1 MRRPDRTVVV
11 AAFER
16 AGARSTGRG
25 GALLEQVMRA
35 AATRRRLGARLVP
48 GYLPPTV
55 GLLRRAVPR
64 TLACGPDAV
73 LLLAEAAAG
82 DEVLLEPS
90 ALNRSPPGPGGRGGT
105 RLVSAGPAAYL
116 GGPAT
121 DAALRV
127 LARAGIPCRLASEPR
142 PTSAGAGYFLALHRL
157 RELGGPGQTPP
168 PVLLL
173 RIPERSPELPL
184 RRSAR
189 AVLLL
194 VEHLATRAAAAL
206 PSAPRR
212 APARTPFAA
221 PKDGS

>member
-1 MRRPDRTVVV
+1 VRRPDRTVVV

-16 AGARSTGRG
+16 AGARNAGRG

-35 AATRRRLGARLVP
+35 AASRRRLGARLVP

-64 TLACGPDAV
+64 TLACDPDAV
-73 LLLAEAAAG
+73 LLLAEAPAG
-82 DEVLLEPS
+82 EEVLLEPL

-121 DAALRV
+121 DAALRI
-127 LARAGIPCRLASEPR
+127 LARAGIPCRLTPEPR
-142 PTSAGAGYFLALHRL
+142 VTSAGAGYFLALHRL
-157 RELGGPGQTPP
+157 RALRHPGQVPP
-168 PVLLL
+168 PALLL

-194 VEHLATRAAAAL
+194 VEHLATRAAA
-206 PSAPRR
+206 PVSAPRR
-212 APARTPFAA
+212 TPARQPYAA